1 VKKVPLGEVA
11 HVNPRAPR
19 VDPDEDVS
27 FVGMAQLDETQAQTD
42 KGVTRHFR
50 EVSKGYTVFANSDI
64 LVAKITP
71 CFENNKIGQARLA
84 HPIGVGSTEFHVVR
98 PGESLD
104 RRYLLHYLRQD
115 RIRGQG
121 QLRMTGSA
129 GQRRVPTSYLEQL
142 SIPLPSLSEQRRI
155 AAILDHADAL
165 RAKRRQILTHLDQL
179 TQAIFHDMFG
189 SFEVPRESVRRVRI
203 GDLTHV
209 GTGSTPSRSKPEN
222 YGGDIPWVKT
232 AEVWGEIAS
241 TEETVTPTGVASN
254 RLKLYPVDS
263 IIVAM
268 YGQGKTRGTAGILKI
283 PATTN
288 QACAVLEPRRSSF
301 RSEFMFVQ
309 LQLAYDRLRAQARG
323 GNQANLNLELV
334 RNFGVLTA
342 PLDEQDRFVAV
353 QRRLAQ
359 QSTAC
364 IDQLARLDGLFKSA
378 QSRAFSGAL

>member
-1 VKKVPLGEVA
+1 MTWPVVRLGEICEFKYGKSLPA
-11 HVNPRAPR
+11 
-19 VDPDEDVS
+19 
-27 FVGMAQLDETQAQTD
+27 
-42 KGVTRHFR
+42 
-50 EVSKGYTVFANSDI
+50 
-64 LVAKITP
+64 AKRDGGKYP
-71 CFENNKIGQARLA
+71 VYGSNGA
-84 HPIGVGSTEFHVVR
+84 VGSHSVSLTAGPTIIVGRKGSFGEVTYSPDPCWPIDTTYYIDATGTDVDLR
-98 PGESLD
+98 WLSYRLTGLGLTALNRAAAIPGLNRD
-104 RRYLLHYLRQD
+104 DAYRQ
-115 RIRGQG
+115 
-121 QLRMTGSA
+121 QLM
-129 GQRRVPTSYLEQL
+129 
-142 SIPLPSLSEQRRI
+142 LPSLVEQRRI
-155 AAILDHADAL
+155 AAVLDHADAL